1 MKYFI
6 ITGSSR
12 GIGRTLSEKLL
23 SPNHHL
29 FCISR
34 EVNNELLSLAE
45 SKNVSMDYFDVNLKD
60 VHKLDDLM
68 NQIIQKIDASIVESI
83 YLVNNAAVVKP
94 VEFIS
99 QSEPNEIIDHM
110 NINLIAPMLLT
121 SSFIKYTEAL
131 KVDKRVMNISSGLSF
146 NLKPMLSCYSTSKA
160 GLETFVKSIGVEQG
174 DVKIM
179 GVRPGATE
187 TQMYEESVVT
197 DESASKIKL
206 AKASYAAERILTFLL
221 DRFEHGKVV
230 KAW

>member
-1 MKYFI
+1 LKYFI
-6 ITGSSR
+6 VTGSSR
-12 GIGRTLSEKLL
+12 GIGRALSEKLL

-34 EVNNELLSLAE
+34 GINNELLSLAE
-45 SKNVSMDYFDVNLKD
+45 SKNVSIDYFDLDLKN
-60 VHKLDDLM
+60 VQKIDDIM
-68 NQIIQKIDASIVESI
+68 NRIIQKIDESIIQSI

-94 VEFIS
+94 VEVINEI
-99 QSEPNEIIDHM
+99 EPNEIIDHM

-121 SSFIKYTEAL
+121 SSFIKYTKPF

-160 GLETFVKSIGVEQG
+160 GLETFVKSIGIEQG

-179 GVRPGATE
+179 GFRPGATD

-197 DESASKIKL
+197 DEHANKIKL
-206 AKASYAAERILTFLL
+206 ASTSYAADRILTFLF

-230 KAW
+230 KGW

>member
-1 MKYFI
+1 MRYFI

-12 GIGRTLSEKLL
+12 GIGKTLTEKLL

-45 SKNVSMDYFDVNLKD
+45 SNNVSMDYFDVDLKD

-68 NQIIQKIDASIVESI
+68 NQIIQKIDASIIESI

-99 QSEPNEIIDHM
+99 QSEPNGIIDHM

-121 SSFIKYTEAL
+121 SSFIKYTKAL

-179 GVRPGATE
+179 GVRPGATD

-197 DESASKIKL
+197 DERASEIKL
-206 AKASYAAERILTFLL
+206 AKTSYAAERILTFLL